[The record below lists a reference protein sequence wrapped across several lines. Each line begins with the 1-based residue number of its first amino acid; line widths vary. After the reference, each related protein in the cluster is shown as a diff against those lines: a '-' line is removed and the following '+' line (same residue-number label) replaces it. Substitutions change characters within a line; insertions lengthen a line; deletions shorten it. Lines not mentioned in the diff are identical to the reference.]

1 VPTIHPRGPM
11 VGTALCA
18 FTHPMQPTFDFNKP
32 IFRAIIIAAGL
43 ASQAPGSLVFE
54 AMLMQIITK
63 ARLALFPVVAILA
76 VALAAV
82 QPAQAAGVTDTEI
95 RIGNIMPYTG
105 PLAAFASIGRAEAAY
120 FDMIN
125 ERGGI
130 NGRKI
135 KFISRDDSSNPRT
148 AVEHTSE
155 LVEQERVHLM
165 FGSFGTPSNLATRS
179 YLNERSIPQLFVASG
194 DEEWAHPKRFP
205 WTMGWQPTFR
215 AEGRIYAN
223 YVQAA
228 YPSKKIAVL
237 WQNDQF
243 GRDLFRGLQEG
254 LGITANMIVA
264 DIAIDADMSIDAQV
278 DILKNS
284 GADVLVLNCAPPI
297 SARAIRRAA
306 ELDWHPVLLLVNAA
320 ASIANALRPAG
331 LQNAVGVISTSFLKD
346 ASDTTWKDD
355 PAIREWLAFMD
366 RYYPDGDKDDSYAI
380 FGYAAAETLVQVL
393 TQCGDDLSR
402 ENIMRQ
408 AASLRN
414 YRSPVVLPGIAIN
427 TGPADFHPIKQMR
440 LVQFDGNT
448 WQPIGDVIES
458 AFASAPG
465 DK

>member
-1 VPTIHPRGPM
+1 LAFEA
-11 VGTALCA
+11 ALMKTRIKWLLPA
-18 FTHPMQPTFDFNKP
+18 FF
-32 IFRAIIIAAGL
+32 ALLL
-43 ASQAPGSLVFE
+43 ASIPP
-54 AMLMQIITK
+54 
-63 ARLALFPVVAILA
+63 AL
-76 VALAAV
+76 

-135 KFISRDDSSNPRT
+135 RFISRDDSSNPRT
-148 AVEHTSE
+148 AVEHTRE

-165 FGSFGTPSNLATRS
+165 FGSFGTPSNLATRT
-179 YLNERSIPQLFVASG
+179 YLNDRNIPQLFVASG
-194 DEEWAHPKRFP
+194 DEEWTHPKRFP
-205 WTMGWQPTFR
+205 WSMGWQPTFR
-215 AEGRIYAN
+215 SEGRIYAN
-223 YVQAA
+223 YIQAA
-228 YPSKKIAVL
+228 HPSRKIAVL

-254 LGITANMIVA
+254 LGITANLIVA
-264 DIAIDADMSIDAQV
+264 DIAIEADMSIDAQV

-284 GADVLVLNCAPPI
+284 GAEVLVLNCAPPI

-306 ELDWHPVLLLVNAA
+306 ELGWYPQLLLVNAA

-331 LQNAVGVISTSFLKD
+331 LQNSVGVISTSFLKD

-355 PAIREWLAFMD
+355 PAIKEWLAFMD
-366 RYYPDGDKDDSYAI
+366 KYYPDGDKEDGNAI
-380 FGYAAAETLVQVL
+380 FGYAAAETLARVL

-408 AASLRN
+408 AESLKGYQN
-414 YRSPVVLPGIAIN
+414 PIALPGVVIN
-427 TGPADFHPIKQMR
+427 TGPADFQPIKQMR
-440 LVQFDGNT
+440 LVQFDGNS

-458 AFASAPG
+458 AFLSAPG

>member
-1 VPTIHPRGPM
+1 
-11 VGTALCA
+11 
-18 FTHPMQPTFDFNKP
+18 
-32 IFRAIIIAAGL
+32 L
-43 ASQAPGSLVFE
+43 AFE
-54 AMLMQIITK
+54 AALMQTTRK
-63 ARLALFPVVAILA
+63 TRLLPAFFAALLLA
-76 VALAAV
+76 WIPAAV

-130 NGRKI
+130 NGRKVR
-135 KFISRDDSSNPRT
+135 FMSRDDSSNPRT
-148 AVEHTSE
+148 AVEQTRE

-165 FGSFGTPSNLATRS
+165 FGSFGTPSNLATRT
-179 YLNERSIPQLFVASG
+179 YLNESNTPQLFVASG

-205 WTMGWQPTFR
+205 WTMGWQPSFR
-215 AEGRIYAN
+215 SEGRIYAN
-223 YVQAA
+223 YIQSS
-228 YPSKKIAVL
+228 YPSRQIAVL

-254 LGITANMIVA
+254 LGVTANMIVA
-264 DIAIDADMSIDAQV
+264 DIAIDADMSIDTQV

-284 GADVLVLNCAPPI
+284 GAEVLVLNCAPPI

-306 ELDWHPVLLLVNAA
+306 ELGWHPVLLLVNAA

-331 LQNAVGVISTSFLKD
+331 LQNAVGVVSTSFLKD
-346 ASDTTWKDD
+346 ASDTTWKAD
-355 PAIREWLAFMD
+355 PAIKQWLAFMD
-366 RYYPDGDKDDSYAI
+366 KYYPDGDKEDSYAM

-408 AASLRN
+408 AASLKN
-414 YRSPVVLPGIAIN
+414 YRNGIVLPGIAIN

-440 LVQFDGNT
+440 LVQFDGNA

-458 AFASAPG
+458 AFASAPN
-465 DK
+465 DN

>member
-1 VPTIHPRGPM
+1 
-11 VGTALCA
+11 
-18 FTHPMQPTFDFNKP
+18 
-32 IFRAIIIAAGL
+32 L
-43 ASQAPGSLVFE
+43 AFE
-54 AMLMQIITK
+54 AVLMKTRIK
-63 ARLALFPVVAILA
+63 WLLPAFFAALLLALFS
-76 VALAAV
+76 AAV
-82 QPAQAAGVTDTEI
+82 QPARAAGVTDTEI

-120 FDMIN
+120 FDMVN

-130 NGRKI
+130 NGRKVR
-135 KFISRDDSSNPRT
+135 FISRDDSSNPRT
-148 AVEHTSE
+148 AVEQTRE

-165 FGSFGTPSNLATRS
+165 FGSFGTPSNLATRT
-179 YLNERSIPQLFVASG
+179 YLNERNIPQLFVASG

-205 WTMGWQPTFR
+205 WTMGWQPSFR
-215 AEGRIYAN
+215 SEGRIYAN
-223 YVQAA
+223 YIQSS
-228 YPSKKIAVL
+228 YPSRQIAVL

-254 LGITANMIVA
+254 LGVTANMIVA
-264 DIAIDADMSIDAQV
+264 DIAIDADMSIDTQV

-284 GADVLVLNCAPPI
+284 GAEVLVLNCAPPI

-306 ELDWHPVLLLVNAA
+306 ELGWHPVLLLVNAA

-331 LQNAVGVISTSFLKD
+331 LQNAVGVVSTSFLKD
-346 ASDTTWKDD
+346 ASDTTWKAD
-355 PAIREWLAFMD
+355 PAIKQWLAFMD
-366 RYYPDGDKDDSYAI
+366 KYYPDGDKEDSYAM

-408 AASLRN
+408 AASLKN
-414 YRSPVVLPGIAIN
+414 YRNGIVLPGIAIN

-440 LVQFDGNT
+440 LVQFDGNA

-458 AFASAPG
+458 AFASRPN
-465 DK
+465 DN

>member
-1 VPTIHPRGPM
+1 MKTKIEWLLP
-11 VGTALCA
+11 AL
-18 FTHPMQPTFDFNKP
+18 F
-32 IFRAIIIAAGL
+32 AALLL
-43 ASQAPGSLVFE
+43 ASIP
-54 AMLMQIITK
+54 
-63 ARLALFPVVAILA
+63 AR
-76 VALAAV
+76 
-82 QPAQAAGVTDTEI
+82 AAGVTDTEI

-130 NGRKI
+130 NGRKVR
-135 KFISRDDSSNPRT
+135 FISRDDSSNPRT
-148 AVEHTSE
+148 AVEQTRE

-165 FGSFGTPSNLATRS
+165 FGSFGTPSNLATRT

-215 AEGRIYAN
+215 SEGRIYAN
-223 YVQAA
+223 YIQAS
-228 YPSKKIAVL
+228 YSSRKIAVL

-264 DIAIDADMSIDAQV
+264 DIAIEADMSIDTQV

-284 GADVLVLNCAPPI
+284 GAEVLVLNCAPPI

-306 ELDWHPVLLLVNAA
+306 ELDWHPQLVLVNAA

-331 LQNAVGVISTSFLKD
+331 LQNSVGVISTSFLKD
-346 ASDTTWKDD
+346 ASDTTWKED
-355 PAIREWLAFMD
+355 PAVKDWLAFMD
-366 RYYPDGDKDDSYAI
+366 RYYPDGDKEDGNAI
-380 FGYAAAETLVQVL
+380 FGYAAAATLVQVL

-408 AASLRN
+408 AASLKDFQ
-414 YRSPVVLPGIAIN
+414 SPLVLPGIAIN

-440 LVQFDGNT
+440 LVQFDGNA

-458 AFASAPG
+458 AFASRPN
-465 DK
+465 DN